1 MDLVRLVVMYALMI
15 FYKKLKF
22 WRFDNVLRNVWP
34 YFAAQAETISASGQ
48 KSNTFTVGFT
58 DRSLIA
64 ESLTLHVR
72 LLQIFVLKI

>member
-48 KSNTFTVGFT
+48 KSNTVGFT